1 MEISAHELNEIQAK
15 ASFTDNVLNAVIQAT
30 FDDLQSAVETF
41 QELHMTMC
49 FLDQQLTNRA
59 VSLQDV
65 HETVRECL
73 DRVSNLEAK
82 SNVISVGGDSNN

>member
-1 MEISAHELNEIQAK
+1 MEISAHELNELQAK
-15 ASFTDNVLNAVIQAT
+15 ASFADNVLNAVIQAT
-30 FDDLQSAVETF
+30 FDDLQCAVETF

-49 FLDQQLTNRA
+49 FLDQQLTNRE

-82 SNVISVGGDSNN
+82 KHVVSVGGDTNN

>member
-1 MEISAHELNEIQAK
+1 MEISAHELNELQAK
-15 ASFTDNVLNAVIQAT
+15 ASFADNVLNAVIEAT
-30 FDDLQSAVETF
+30 LLDLESTVETF

-59 VSLQDV
+59 VTLQDV

-82 SNVISVGGDSNN
+82 KHVVSVGGDSNN